1 MSRIFLLAAFALI
14 VSACEPADE
23 SAEAPPVDSG
33 EIVASEDTTATADIL
48 DPDGAAPF
56 NLNTA
61 TAEQFATIP
70 GVGERMIHEFEE
82 YRPYTSIE
90 QFRQE
95 IGKYV
100 DEDVVAGY
108 EEYVF
113 VPVNPNEASV
123 ATMMQLPG
131 VTSEAEAQQLVDGRP
146 YASEDAFL
154 TAYESIAGEPDA
166 ASASVY
172 VEYE

>member
-1 MSRIFLLAAFALI
+1 MTRILFLSALAL
-14 VSACEPADE
+14 SLWACQSPDDVVDASPGADPVV
-23 SAEAPPVDSG
+23 ADAGPTDAVIMAPD
-33 EIVASEDTTATADIL
+33 
-48 DPDGAAPF
+48 APL

-61 TAEQFATIP
+61 TSEEFATIP
-70 GVGERMIHEFEE
+70 GVGDRMVHEFEE
-82 YRPYTSIE
+82 YRPYASIE
-90 QFRQE
+90 QFRRE

-113 VPVNPNEASV
+113 VPVDPNESTV

-131 VTSEAEAQQLVDGRP
+131 VSEDEAQQLVDGRP
-146 YASEDAFL
+146 YASADEFL

-166 ASASVY
+166 ASASAY